1 MTSRTT
7 AQENRHILAGIVNCN
22 ACGAVMIN
30 VGGKYVCPKSIG
42 KMQEPCST
50 RSMNAERLLR
60 AVMTRLVDTLNH
72 EPTSTKVVGLIQG
85 QAEALSEHAKN
96 YLDETELALMDLND
110 RKRIMQSRAAEDP
123 MSQEAFQEEIDQTD
137 RQAAAL
143 AYQARISRRELDGHE
158 FVSDEA
164 RIRENLAQVET
175 YLDDADPAD
184 TAEMINLLIRKVT
197 IGPDSAVITYKRPL
211 PKEGHPEGVTS
222 ERIPLD

>member
-1 MTSRTT
+1 
-7 AQENRHILAGIVNCN
+7 
-22 ACGAVMIN
+22 
-30 VGGKYVCPKSIG
+30 
-42 KMQEPCST
+42 
-50 RSMNAERLLR
+50 
-60 AVMTRLVDTLNH
+60 MTRLVDTLNH

-143 AYQARISRRELDGHE
+143 AYQARISRRELDGHQ